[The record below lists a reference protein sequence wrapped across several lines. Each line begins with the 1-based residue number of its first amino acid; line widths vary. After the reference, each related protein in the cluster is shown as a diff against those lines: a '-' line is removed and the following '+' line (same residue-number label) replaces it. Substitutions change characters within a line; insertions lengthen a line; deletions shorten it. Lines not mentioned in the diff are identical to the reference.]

1 MKPNCN
7 PFFSFIFS
15 FLHFTIHMNWMSLVD
30 VTSSSS
36 SSNTQNNTT
45 EFPFRQDNY
54 RFEMNSIALAF
65 IYVCQDAMRIRY
77 AKCHLRV
84 GTFACE
90 VREWKWWNIE
100 TNQDS
105 NTSHDDFVCV
115 KHTVMKRYCS
125 AWLSGSFV
133 LIERSRDQGVTV
145 IKSWVCFFPTH
156 VFWISIENATAI
168 LTYDR

>member
-90 VREWKWWNIE
+90 VREWKWWNPTSPTLVMMI
-100 TNQDS
+100 S
-105 NTSHDDFVCV
+105 FAWNTPWWSDIVLLDF
-115 KHTVMKRYCS
+115 REAS
-125 AWLSGSFV
+125 SWLSGAETKAWQWSNRGFV
-133 LIERSRDQGVTV
+133 FSLHM
-145 IKSWVCFFPTH
+145 FFEYPSKTPRQ
-156 VFWISIENATAI
+156 
-168 LTYDR
+168 Y